1 MVEDMT
7 TPQDLFLV
15 SLDVPGEHPVEQ
27 GDLSLA
33 LAGAELIDLLG
44 ARALTLEGER
54 VVPGPVLTTGDR
66 MLDEAGARLRREEP
80 YETVADWLWR
90 RGEGLAVAYYDV
102 LESAGQLAG
111 ERRHHWLPRRSGKAA
126 PQADTAARRHATDR
140 WESRD
145 PVLTGLAATLGIGA
159 DRPAGD
165 GPEDEAVVTVLIA
178 VGDAVTELGAV
189 RERRRIET
197 VAFDNIWRAP

>member
-1 MVEDMT
+1 MT

-44 ARALTLEGER
+44 ARALTLDGER
-54 VVPGPVLTTGDR
+54 IVPGPVLTTGDR
-66 MLDEAGARLRREEP
+66 MLDEAGAALVRQEP
-80 YETVADWLWR
+80 YETVEDWLWR
-90 RGEGLAVAYYDV
+90 RGEGLAVAYRDT
-102 LESAGQLAG
+102 LEAAGQVTG
-111 ERRHHWLPRRSGKAA
+111 RRRRWLPGRSRDDI
-126 PQADTAARRHATDR
+126 PADTAARRHATDR

-145 PVLTGLAATLGIGA
+145 AVLTGLAATLGIQDG
-159 DRPAGD
+159 RPAGPE
-165 GPEDEAVVTVLIA
+165 PEDEAVVTVLVA
-178 VGDAVTELGAV
+178 VGDAVTELEAV
-189 RERRRIET
+189 RERRRIEN